1 MEPMRERLG
10 ARTQP
15 CNCGEKRRIKGG
27 GVWLWSLVFRSF
39 GISRVLSRS
48 VVASLFGWWNW
59 FGKHSYSIWNL
70 VSLCLMWC
78 IWREQNWQTFEDMES
93 STDQLFASFN
103 GSHFDWSRAWGL
115 TSSESLPLFLISL
128 LCNQFFFFFFV
139 CNIWSAL
146 CSFRNIHLSYLSKKR

>member
-27 GVWLWSLVFRSF
+27 GVWLQSLVFRSF

-70 VSLCLMWC
+70 VSLRLMWC

-93 STDQLFASFN
+93 STGQLFASFN

-115 TSSESLPLFLISL
+115 TSSESLPLFLSSL
-128 LCNQFFFFFFV
+128 LCNQFFFFFV